1 MSSRASMVFVF
12 TQIRSRDGRFLF
24 MNACYVRE
32 VLDAKKKCD
41 HCPPNQLS
49 NFHDF
54 SGDKY

>member
-1 MSSRASMVFVF
+1 MVFVF